1 MENDKTRE
9 KRRDFREEKERK
21 RGGKKEKKEEEGGNI
36 ATKVRRRTRFKLKKG
51 CVPILH
57 YIPPGRTPE
66 EI

>member
-1 MENDKTRE
+1 MENDKTSE

-21 RGGKKEKKEEEGGNI
+21 RGGKKERKEDEGGNI
-36 ATKVRRRTRFKLKKG
+36 ATKVRRRTPFKLKKD

-57 YIPPGRTPE
+57 YILTGRTPE